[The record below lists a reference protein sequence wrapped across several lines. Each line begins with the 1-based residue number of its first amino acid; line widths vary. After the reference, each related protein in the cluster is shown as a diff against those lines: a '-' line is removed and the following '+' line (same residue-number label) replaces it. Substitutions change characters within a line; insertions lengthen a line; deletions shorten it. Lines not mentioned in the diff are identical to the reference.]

1 MLEVFD
7 ICICCKQKKQ
17 PLKAK
22 GWDRALVE
30 FTVATLTDNNGS
42 EKKPPLSK
50 RLQEIKCPGNISVFY
65 STNLQFH

>member
-1 MLEVFD
+1 MHCHVVKCWKLCE
-7 ICICCKQKKQ
+7 KQ

-22 GWDRALVE
+22 GWDKALVE

-50 RLQEIKCPGNISVFY
+50 RFQEIKCPGNISDSVQQ
-65 STNLQFH
+65 TCNFH